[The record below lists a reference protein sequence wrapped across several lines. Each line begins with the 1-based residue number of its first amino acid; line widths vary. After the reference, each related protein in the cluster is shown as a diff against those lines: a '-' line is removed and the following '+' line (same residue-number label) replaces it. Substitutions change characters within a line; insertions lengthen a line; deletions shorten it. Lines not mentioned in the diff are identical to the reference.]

1 MSISKQFQC
10 ELEDGDLY
18 FSFSKWPPIA
28 KEYMLKLHKTRNERY
43 YLTRFLAYN
52 GLKPE
57 IASLWIMRE
66 GDYDE
71 EARRD
76 QAGLTQKAKTVEFF
90 RKGRIFNMRLGRTDT
105 ADEVP
110 TSGTP
115 PPPSTPVTQAPPAV
129 VTWAKLVERFPLPR
143 REHFDDDFDYRAAS
157 MLWHHETKAAIN
169 KWKSQ
174 GLIMDF

>member
-10 ELEDGDLY
+10 ELEEGDLY
-18 FSFSKWPPIA
+18 FPFSKWPPIA
-28 KEYMLKLHKTRNERY
+28 KEYMLTLHKNRNQRY
-43 YLTRFLAYN
+43 YLTRFLTYN

-57 IASLWIMRE
+57 IASHWIIKE

-76 QAGLTQKAKTVEFF
+76 QAGMTQKAKTVEFF

-110 TSGTP
+110 TTGGTP
-115 PPPSTPVTQAPPAV
+115 PPSAPVTKAPPAV
-129 VTWAKLVERFPLPR
+129 VTWAKMVEKYPYPR
-143 REHFDDDFDYRAAS
+143 REEFDDDFDYRAAS
-157 MLWHHETKAAIN
+157 MLWHTETKRAIAR
-169 KWKSQ
+169 WKEQ
-174 GLIMDF
+174 GLILDF